1 MSPLAT
7 IIDVVDAV
15 PIDYMHS
22 WLEGVMKLFMKYW
35 FTSSYHG
42 EPFYLGR
49 NLSEIDTKFLKQCPP
64 SEFSRAPRSI
74 NKHLSYWKA
83 SELRNWMLFYS
94 LPLLLDHLP
103 SLYFHHYALFVCA
116 MHILLSER
124 ITEHQID
131 VANQM
136 LVDFCSLLP
145 ELYNDRICTHNTH
158 LLKHLA
164 KYVKL
169 WGPRIENKN
178 GCLKRLFHGKNK
190 IHQQL
195 LFGIDVCITLQ
206 LLYPILSSQED
217 SSMTEFIDRVNNNVS
232 RSNMTL
238 IIYSWSK

>member
-1 MSPLAT
+1 MDLLIFKVKLVLANFDLPAKASVLNCKQFNGKYGCTVCYHPGLRLSNGARVYLPSLYRERTHAEVISAAEKAETEQQAVKGIQGMSPLAT

-22 WLEGVMKLFMKYW
+22 CLEGVMKLFMKYW

-49 NLSEIDTKFLKQCPP
+49 NLSEIDTKFLKQRPP

-116 MHILLSER
+116 MHIL
-124 ITEHQID
+124 
-131 VANQM
+131 
-136 LVDFCSLLP
+136 
-145 ELYNDRICTHNTH
+145 
-158 LLKHLA
+158 
-164 KYVKL
+164 
-169 WGPRIENKN
+169 
-178 GCLKRLFHGKNK
+178 
-190 IHQQL
+190 
-195 LFGIDVCITLQ
+195 
-206 LLYPILSSQED
+206 
-217 SSMTEFIDRVNNNVS
+217 
-232 RSNMTL
+232 
-238 IIYSWSK
+238 